1 MTASTLGAL
10 PLHRLKKVEI
20 VLRAEDRALV
30 EDLLRAAGVGGWT
43 MIRDV
48 AGMGHGGFHQGK
60 TIFNDQS
67 GLVMFMGV
75 AEPAAI
81 AAGAAADPS
90 TLSDLSFAWR
100 ACRSVKS
107 NAILAAK
114 DGAAVGVGMGQVN
127 RVDSARLAVE
137 RAGHRIVGSVVASDA
152 FFPFADGLQV
162 LIDAGVSAV
171 VQPGGSVRDEEVIA
185 AANAAGITMYLTST
199 RHFFH

>member
-67 GLVMFMGV
+67 GLVMFVGV

-81 AAGAAADPS
+81 ADVARGLARLFERRPGVTFLSEVEVIRSDYFAGAAMPPS
-90 TLSDLSFAWR
+90 D
-100 ACRSVKS
+100 
-107 NAILAAK
+107 
-114 DGAAVGVGMGQVN
+114 
-127 RVDSARLAVE
+127 
-137 RAGHRIVGSVVASDA
+137 
-152 FFPFADGLQV
+152 
-162 LIDAGVSAV
+162 
-171 VQPGGSVRDEEVIA
+171 
-185 AANAAGITMYLTST
+185 
-199 RHFFH
+199 